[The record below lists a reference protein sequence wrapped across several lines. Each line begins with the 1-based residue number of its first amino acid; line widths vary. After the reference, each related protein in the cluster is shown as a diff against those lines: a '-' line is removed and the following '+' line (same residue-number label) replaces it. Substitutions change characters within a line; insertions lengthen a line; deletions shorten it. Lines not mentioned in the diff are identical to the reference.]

1 MASFHKI
8 GNKLLRVTGFDNKNP
23 VTHEF
28 KLVDGTPVHIEVS
41 SDDKTITI
49 KKILDNGTTEPILVL
64 LSE

>member
-23 VTHEF
+23 VTHGFRLE
-28 KLVDGTPVHIEVS
+28 DGTYVHIEVS
-41 SDDKTITI
+41 PDDKTLTI
-49 KKILDNGTTEPILVL
+49 KKILDDGTTEPILVL